1 MSTVMATLKEYRVI
15 KDYTT
20 EDGKRTYRKG
30 TAGMMRGERLEELL
44 KAKVIKPVYVV
55 DDKDLEEM
63 VKPQEEEPKKRKVRP
78 SAPPRRLKIL
88 RGARPK
94 KNINQIRNT

>member
-1 MSTVMATLKEYRVI
+1 MATLKEYRVI

-63 VKPQEEEPKKRKVRP
+63 VKPQEEEPKKKESKTKRTTKE
-78 SAPPRRLKIL
+78 A
-88 RGARPK
+88 
-94 KNINQIRNT
+94 KNLEGRQTKEEH